1 MPRHEGV
8 DTVFGHVPKKLME
21 YGSAGGKV
29 MLDWQ
34 KSFRWVMTPMIR
46 QQDMTKSGCD

>member
-1 MPRHEGV
+1 
-8 DTVFGHVPKKLME
+8 ME

-34 KSFRWVMTPMIR
+34 KGFRWVMMPMIR
-46 QQDMTKSGCD
+46 QHDVTKSGGD